1 MSGEGKVLRGSSIRT
16 AWAAKMSSE
25 GVRGVSGWMVWTR
38 LHAAARHESVVV
50 GVVIVRGSG
59 DACGA
64 SIVSRLQRK
73 ESSNALSMTCGYRY
87 PVDGCDGGRY
97 GA

>member
-1 MSGEGKVLRGSSIRT
+1 MLRGSGIGT

-25 GVRGVSGWMVWTR
+25 GVRGVSGWLVWTR

-50 GVVIVRGSG
+50 GIVIVRGSG

-64 SIVSRLQRK
+64 SSVSQLQRK
-73 ESSNALSMTCGYRY
+73 ESSDALSMTCGYRY
-87 PVDGCDGGRY
+87 PVDGCHAGRY